1 MTRTTTET
9 TPPDGP
15 PRDPVDPRTRDPNP
29 LPDPKPI
36 DEPRPA
42 PPTDPMHAA
51 CAPPRTLGSQRSRL
65 ELG

>member
-15 PRDPVDPRTRDPNP
+15 PREPVDPRTRDPNP

-42 PPTDPMHAA
+42 PPNRPMRAA
-51 CAPPRTLGSQRSRL
+51 
-65 ELG
+65 